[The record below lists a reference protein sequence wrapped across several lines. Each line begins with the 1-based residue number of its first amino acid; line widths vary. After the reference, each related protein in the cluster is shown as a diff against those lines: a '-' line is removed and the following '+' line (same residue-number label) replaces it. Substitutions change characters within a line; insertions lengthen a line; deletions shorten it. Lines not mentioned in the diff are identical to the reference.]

1 VSPREPPLSWGR
13 VSGVGRCE
21 TSTVGATGLT
31 GGSLGAHSGLT
42 GEVAR
47 LQMRHAQAVAVL
59 DIEVYLE

>member
-1 VSPREPPLSWGR
+1 MSPRCRGVVCRGLVGARRALS
-13 VSGVGRCE
+13 
-21 TSTVGATGLT
+21 GATGLT